1 MQVSRNIL
9 ALGLA
14 FLIVV
19 ANAIFGYYFAPDEIT
34 ITPLVVS
41 LTALLVCFGTKNLR
55 VIYIAVWT
63 YIFLGLNDILIKLF
77 GGGMHDSLGQALINS
92 ASWIGLVPVLI
103 ILITKLIKTKNIETT
118 TERVKAFILFVILVI
133 IHFVLFLNLG
143 QGRCCNC

>member
-14 FLIVV
+14 FLIIV

-41 LTALLVCFGTKNLR
+41 STALLVCFGTKNLR

>member
-14 FLIVV
+14 FLIIV

>member
-1 MQVSRNIL
+1 MSRNIL

-55 VIYIAVWT
+55 LIYIAIWT

-77 GGGMHDSLGQALINS
+77 GGGMHDSLGQTLINS

>member
-55 VIYIAVWT
+55 LIYIAIWT

-77 GGGMHDSLGQALINS
+77 GGGMHDSLGQTLINS

-118 TERVKAFILFVILVI
+118 TERVKASILFVILVI

>member
-1 MQVSRNIL
+1 MSRNIL

-14 FLIVV
+14 FLIIV

>member
-55 VIYIAVWT
+55 LIYIAIWT

-77 GGGMHDSLGQALINS
+77 GGGMHDSLGQTLINS